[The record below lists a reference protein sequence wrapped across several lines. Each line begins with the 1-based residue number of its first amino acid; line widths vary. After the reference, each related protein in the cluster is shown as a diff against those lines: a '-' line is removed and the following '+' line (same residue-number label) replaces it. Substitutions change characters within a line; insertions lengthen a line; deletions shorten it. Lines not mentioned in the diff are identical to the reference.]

1 MSRMSESGVSLKQ
14 AREHVQRGEVHLL
27 AAGRLR
33 PEEEPDDAIM
43 DSTALHVAA
52 LATVAA
58 AHFAAAMAITG
69 ILLTDPAEAPD
80 LLAH

>member
-1 MSRMSESGVSLKQ
+1 MSRMSESGIGLKQ
-14 AREHVQRGEVHLL
+14 AREHVQRGE
-27 AAGRLR
+27 
-33 PEEEPDDAIM
+33 EPDDEIM

-58 AHFAAAMAITG
+58 AHFAAAMAITN

-80 LLAH
+80 PLA